1 MTRKEARQLLAEYL
15 KQHPE
20 LSYRD
25 VAEKLNCGLSTVG
38 GVAREFGVR
47 RQRKAFDA
55 DYLSK
60 LTGLTEGDK

>member
-20 LSYRD
+20 LSYREI
-25 VAEKLNCGLSTVG
+25 AETLNCGLSTVA
-38 GVAREFGVR
+38 GVAREFGVS
-47 RQRKAFDA
+47 RQRKAFGA

-60 LTGLTEGDK
+60 LTSLTEGDK

>member
-20 LSYRD
+20 PSYRD

-47 RQRKAFDA
+47 RQRKAFGA

-60 LTGLTEGDK
+60 LTDLTKGAE